1 MTKFVML
8 GSCRFEP
15 YDFLAVPNKI
25 PRAWNTDKGYAIA
38 AKIFYPAMDKADV
51 IIVYAPD
58 GIGKHTQLDIDYAR
72 SIGKKV
78 YELKELKQRKE

>member
-1 MTKFVML
+1 MTKIVIL
-8 GSCRFEP
+8 GSCRFGP
-15 YDFLAVPNKI
+15 YEILAVPNKI
-25 PRAWNTDKGYAIA
+25 PNAWNTDKGYAIA
-38 AKIFYPAMDKADV
+38 SKIFYPAIDKANV

-78 YELKELKQRKE
+78 YELKEREQ